1 MALSKFII
9 TDIMPFN
16 IGLIMEG
23 GQAFR
28 WLRGEN
34 GEYIGVVGK
43 RVIAA
48 KQDCEQLEV
57 EMYSESDETYDEALC
72 FLINYF
78 DVERDYKSIEK
89 RMAQYKEL
97 QPAVTF
103 ASGSRILRQDPWET
117 TVSFILSAN
126 NSIRNIRN
134 TIERMC
140 REYGNPILFCGKTY
154 YTFPRPEAL
163 AFLTE
168 RELRTT
174 KCGFRA
180 RRIIDTAKMV
190 CEGHIDLHSLQS
202 FPTSVA
208 RCELLRLPGVGKKV
222 ADCIMLFSMGKY
234 DAFPIDVW
242 IKRCIEYI
250 YFDSQ
255 EIPFEKLNEFAEA
268 KFKDMAGFVQQ
279 YLFHYARANWENFIQ
294 KNLQRV

>member
-1 MALSKFII
+1 MAIQFYFAEKLII
-9 TDIMPFN
+9 PFPV
-16 IGLIMEG
+16 
-23 GQAFR
+23 R
-28 WLRGEN
+28 KHW
-34 GEYIGVVGK
+34 
-43 RVIAA
+43 RV
-48 KQDCEQLEV
+48 
-57 EMYSESDETYDEALC
+57 
-72 FLINYF
+72 
-78 DVERDYKSIEK
+78 
-89 RMAQYKEL
+89 
-97 QPAVTF
+97 
-103 ASGSRILRQDPWET
+103 
-117 TVSFILSAN
+117 
-126 NSIRNIRN
+126 
-134 TIERMC
+134 
-140 REYGNPILFCGKTY
+140 
-154 YTFPRPEAL
+154 
-163 AFLTE
+163 LTE

-279 YLFHYARANWENFIQ
+279 YLFHYARTNWENFIQ